1 MGVQDQVR
9 PAEELIER
17 TMSTPKSIGIVGLGK
32 MGRPMGRHLR
42 AHGFSVAGCDPLADA
57 RERAGALGIEVLA
70 SPAEVA
76 RASDLVII
84 VVGFDSEVE
93 RAMLGADGIVPSARP
108 GLIVAVG
115 STIAPNYARRLGERV
130 GSSGIVM
137 IDMPLTRGEQA
148 AEDGDLLILGGGD
161 ERVFERCRPALHSFA
176 SDIFHLGPFGAGQ
189 IAKMINNMILWAC
202 MAAND
207 EGLRLG
213 EALGVDPER
222 LRKALVKSS
231 AQNWSMST
239 RAETK
244 PVPWAEKDMTIAL
257 CEADIAR
264 VSLPLAGCTKEVIKG
279 FKIRH
284 GIAMPAIPDG

>member
-1 MGVQDQVR
+1 MI
-9 PAEELIER
+9 EL
-17 TMSTPKSIGIVGLGK
+17 TMSAPKSIGIIGLGK
-32 MGRPMGRHLR
+32 MGRPIGRHLR
-42 AHGFSVAGCDPLADA
+42 AHGFSVTGCDPLANA
-57 RERAGALGIEVLA
+57 RERAGALGIDILS

-76 RASDLVII
+76 RASDLVIV

-93 RAMLGADGIVPSARP
+93 RVMFGADGIVPAARP
-108 GLIVAVG
+108 SLTVALG

-130 GSSGIVM
+130 GPSGIVM

-161 ERVFERCRPALHSFA
+161 ERAFEHCRPALRSFA
-176 SDIFHLGPFGAGQ
+176 SEIFHLGPFGAGQ
-189 IAKMINNMILWAC
+189 VAKMVNNMILWAC

-213 EALGVDPER
+213 EALGVNPER
-222 LRKALVKSS
+222 LREALVRSS

-244 PVPWAEKDMTIAL
+244 PVPWAEKDMTIVL
-257 CEADIAR
+257 READIAR
-264 VSLPLAGCTKEVIKG
+264 ISLPLAGCTKEVIKE

-284 GIAMPAIPDG
+284 GIAMPVIPDG